1 MNHDADL
8 ERVVQ
13 FYETLSEDSLSGL
26 DRVYDEWAFFKDP
39 FNEVQGLQNIEQIF
53 MHMFVQT
60 DRPRFVVTER
70 ILHGDHAFLI
80 WDFLFRAKHSG
91 GEEWRIHGSTHLRF
105 GQDGLVV
112 HHRDYWDT
120 AEELYEKIP
129 VLGCLMRC
137 LKWSAKR

>member
-1 MNHDADL
+1 MNHEEDL

-13 FYETLSEDSLSGL
+13 FYEKLSEDSLSQLG
-26 DRVYDEWAFFKDP
+26 RVYAECAFFKDP
-39 FNEVQGLQNIEQIF
+39 FNEVHGMSEIEQVF
-53 MHMFVQT
+53 AHMFAQT

-70 ILHGDHAFLI
+70 ILQEDQAFLV
-80 WDFLFRAKHSG
+80 WDFLFYAKRPG

-105 GQDGLVV
+105 GQDGLIV

-129 VLGCLMRC
+129 VLGCLMRW
-137 LKWSAKR
+137 LKRAAKR